1 MNPFAPI
8 LERLSARGYRSP
20 ANQHRLVTVLR
31 LRGEGVSSERL
42 LRAAFDAFRP
52 GDEAHPARLA
62 QWWGNGRLKIQRLQ
76 LWEGGEPDEGG
87 VYTWR
92 GDKARTLV
100 HHYTLT
106 TPFGPVRFAGAVER
120 ATDPAL
126 AGRDLETVVRM
137 GDPRDPTLYGRGGAV
152 PPAAL
157 SLVSDFEGTQSWRF
171 SRVSNEV
178 RIVHVSE
185 GRRLAR
191 GAALFALFGPAA
203 ALFFRLLHHLE
214 MRRGLRL
221 LPGYL
226 QRMLNDPNACITLQ
240 FERTGGRTRA
250 NHGGTPRAA

>member
-1 MNPFAPI
+1 MDPLAPI
-8 LERLSARGYRSP
+8 LEQLYATGCRSP
-20 ANQHRLVTVLR
+20 ANQHRLVTVFR
-31 LRGEGVSSERL
+31 LHGEGIGAERL
-42 LRAAFDAFRP
+42 LQGAFDAFRP

-62 QWWGNGRLKIQRLQ
+62 QWWGDGRLKIQRLQ

-106 TPFGPVRFAGAVER
+106 TPLGPVRFTGAVER

-126 AGRDLETVVRM
+126 AGGDLETVVRM
-137 GDPRDPTLYGRGGAV
+137 GDPRDPTLYGPGGAV

-157 SLVSDFEGTQSWRF
+157 SLVRDFDGTQSWRF
-171 SRVSNEV
+171 SRLSGGV

-191 GAALFALFGPAA
+191 DAALFALFGPAA
-203 ALFFRLLHHLE
+203 ALFFRLLHDLE
-214 MRRGLRL
+214 MRRGLRP

-226 QRMLNDPNACITLQ
+226 QRMLNEPHARITLLL
-240 FERTGGRTRA
+240 ERPRGLTEANYGGPPWA
-250 NHGGTPRAA
+250 V

>member
-1 MNPFAPI
+1 MAPFVPI
-8 LERLSARGYRSP
+8 LEWLYVKGYRSA

-31 LRGEGVSSERL
+31 LQGEGVSPERL
-42 LRAAFDAFRP
+42 LPAVFDAFRP

-62 QWWGNGRLKIQRLQ
+62 QWWADGRLKIQRLQ
-76 LWEGGEPDEGG
+76 LWEGGEPDAKG

-92 GDKARTLV
+92 GSKAKTLV
-100 HHYTLT
+100 HHYTLA

-126 AGRDLETVVRM
+126 AGADLETVVRM
-137 GDPRDPTLYGRGGAV
+137 GDPRDPTLYGPGGRV

-171 SRVSNEV
+171 SPVSDGV

-191 GAALFALFGPAA
+191 DAALFALFGPAA
-203 ALFFRLLHHLE
+203 ALFFRFLHDLAMH
-214 MRRGLRL
+214 RGLRP

-226 QRMLNDPNACITLQ
+226 QRMLNDPNACITLKV
-240 FERTGGRTRA
+240 ERTGGGTRD